1 MENLKTFDELPLD
14 AEDTLS
20 NMEKLIGAALVYDG
34 TAQKKECVF
43 DVIDYVHDY
52 MQAVL
57 KNIRHHHPDR
67 RR

>member
-1 MENLKTFDELPLD
+1 MENLKTFDGLPLNTKD
-14 AEDTLS
+14 ALS

-34 TAQKKECVF
+34 TVQKKEYVF

-57 KNIRHHHPDR
+57 INIREQR
-67 RR
+67 K

>member
-1 MENLKTFDELPLD
+1 MENLKTFDGLPLNTED
-14 AEDTLS
+14 ALS

-34 TAQKKECVF
+34 TVQKKEHVF

-57 KNIRHHHPDR
+57 INIREQR
-67 RR
+67 E